1 MRLGLQIIWNR
12 IARIEREPK
21 HALQIAH
28 RFGGCIDRHRAS
40 RVRKTPQIIKAHD
53 VIGVRMREN
62 DRIDTANILAQRLC
76 SEIGTSVHH
85 KRALGRFHI
94 DRGAQPLIAWVRR
107 AADFAIATNHRHAL
121 RRAGAKERE
130 RELRA
135 LLAKAFG
142 VVS

>member
-1 MRLGLQIIWNR
+1 
-12 IARIEREPK
+12 
-21 HALQIAH
+21 
-28 RFGGCIDRHRAS
+28 
-40 RVRKTPQIIKAHD
+40 VRKSSEIIEAHN
-53 VIGVRMREN
+53 VIGVRMRED
-62 DRIDTANILAQRLC
+62 DRIDFANFLAESLC

-130 RELRA
+130 RESRA